1 MSTALARTITHIS
14 LSQQDFEQF
23 LLDNTGLP
31 RNYAKALAAMDVDVS
46 NGKEAKTNRVV
57 EAVTGRS
64 PKLFKDFIEENKKVW
79 ALT

>member
-1 MSTALARTITHIS
+1 
-14 LSQQDFEQF
+14 
-23 LLDNTGLP
+23 
-31 RNYAKALAAMDVDVS
+31 MDVDVS